1 MGHRFHCWLV
11 TRYIKIEPERTRIT
25 NILRISRKYCLAR
38 KYIIITFKKNYIFH
52 TLLVIWILGRVYGLI
67 FPVKVYILP
76 SRQARENIHFDREYE
91 SIYPAKNPYNE
102 YVLLQSDQFENWT
115 IKELEGQDSW
125 GKKESWVKKIL
136 IYYVQHLSGISVN
149 NLKEQ
154 LIVFIS

>member
-1 MGHRFHCWLV
+1 MNAKSNDSFTKRLTIGSHFVSHLFLTGYMASCTRLV
-11 TRYIKIEPERTRIT
+11 VQS
-25 NILRISRKYCLAR
+25 NV
-38 KYIIITFKKNYIFH
+38 YIFLCSS

-154 LIVFIS
+154 LYLFLKL